1 MMFYDAYAGK
11 STTFFL
17 LSSFF
22 SVSSLPIVKEN
33 GVEVY
38 FEKENIWTFDG
49 KGEVLLTI
57 MASLAQEESR
67 SISENVTW
75 GHRKRF
81 EDGKYS
87 VAYKQFLGYDRG
99 ENGEFIIN
107 PEQAKTVRFI
117 YRRFLEGATAGQI
130 CKELMDHG
138 ILSPAGKPKWQPSTI
153 LSILTNEKYKGAAL
167 LQKTYTVDFLTKKT
181 KAYEGELTMYYVEG
195 SHEAIISPIEWD
207 IVQEEIAAR
216 KRVGKAL
223 SAQSFMSCKLI
234 CEDCGGYFGAKVWH
248 SNSPYRKVIYR
259 CNRKYDGEDKCNTP
273 HFTEAEIQELFL
285 KAYNTYMGDRDRII
299 SDAQMMVETLSDTS
313 KLEGQLQKRKGDL
326 DEAADLY
333 RMLVTQDSAATGTP
347 AFKKQEARL
356 YENYSRLNDKVNE
369 LSDQLTEK
377 RNRRHRLL
385 KYIESLHDRPLALE
399 TWDNSM
405 WVIMID
411 HCVVH
416 KDKTVTFVFR
426 DGTEI
431 TE

>member
-1 MMFYDAYAGK
+1 MFYDAYAGK